1 MSNCREERKIS
12 GGKRKWFVPDA
23 YLPSESTGD
32 AVSHE
37 SACLLNTSDS
47 DATVRFTFYF
57 EDRDP
62 IGPIPLTLAARRTW
76 HVRLD
81 DAETLGGV
89 DLPRD
94 VPYAYTV
101 EGDAPF
107 VLQHSR
113 LDTSV
118 GYTLFTTVAYGE

>member
-1 MSNCREERKIS
+1 LYGEKRKFS
-12 GGKRKWFVPDA
+12 DGKRKWFVPDA
-23 YLPSESTGD
+23 YLPATSTGD

-37 SACLLNTSDS
+37 SACLLNTSDV
-47 DATVRFTFYF
+47 DAHVRFTFYF

-62 IGPIPLTLAARRTW
+62 IGPIELTLEARRTR

-81 DAETLGGV
+81 DRDAIAGV
-89 DLPRD
+89 ELPRG

-101 EGDAPF
+101 ESDVPI

-118 GYTLFTTVAYGE
+118 AYTLFTTIAYGE